1 MTSLVATASLMLCL
15 GPVTSASAASPA
27 AFSTESGRQIMST
40 AMSAARTL
48 ASCTTS
54 TATKISGQGYSKI
67 TNSAMTTGQQ
77 TLVIGAAWTVVR
89 LIGGVVYIK
98 ENSTAMEEQ
107 FGISDPK
114 AVNRWISI
122 PRSNSYFANFNTYIL
137 LPSMLSEVTPG
148 GTLKTTKTTT
158 VNHQLV
164 VGVTGSPNIH
174 LGLASGTETVYVALA
189 APHVPVEMVASD
201 VVQGQRQTFVITFTN
216 WGKDFH
222 ITKPSPSVPISS
234 TNLPS

>member
-1 MTSLVATASLMLCL
+1 
-15 GPVTSASAASPA
+15 
-27 AFSTESGRQIMST
+27 
-40 AMSAARTL
+40 
-48 ASCTTS
+48 
-54 TATKISGQGYSKI
+54 
-67 TNSAMTTGQQ
+67 
-77 TLVIGAAWTVVR
+77 
-89 LIGGVVYIK
+89 
-98 ENSTAMEEQ
+98 
-107 FGISDPK
+107 
-114 AVNRWISI
+114 
-122 PRSNSYFANFNTYIL
+122 
-137 LPSMLSEVTPG
+137 
-148 GTLKTTKTTT
+148 
-158 VNHQLV
+158 

>member
-1 MTSLVATASLMLCL
+1 
-15 GPVTSASAASPA
+15 
-27 AFSTESGRQIMST
+27 MST

-54 TATKISGQGYSKI
+54 TATKISGQAYSKI

-77 TLVIGAAWTVVR
+77 TLVIGDAWTVVR

-98 ENSTAMEEQ
+98 ENSTAMQEQ

-114 AVNRWISI
+114 AANRWISI
-122 PRSNSYFANFNTYIL
+122 PHSNSYFANFDTYIL

-189 APHVPVEMVASD
+189 APQVPVEMVASD